1 MRYPFPVG
9 KSDFIQGD
17 EAIARAAILAGC
29 RFYAGYPITPAS
41 EIFEAMALYMP
52 PLVDGVSIQMEDELA
67 SMAAIIG
74 GASWAGAKVMTATSG
89 PGFSLMQENLGYAV
103 MTETPVVVVDV
114 QRGGPRRASRRWRPR
129 GGHNAGHLGGNPRR
143 SFAHRP
149 QPVDR
154 SGGLRLNDKAF
165 NLAEKYRTPVVLLT
179 DAEIAHMR
187 ERVYIPSPDEIE
199 IVNRKLPANE
209 EEAKLP
215 FGGDPHGDGVPPMPI
230 FGKGGYHTY
239 VTGLTH
245 DEMGHPKTVDAEVHE
260 RLIRRIFDKLE
271 RNRDEI
277 ISYEEFELDDAEV
290 AIVSTGIVS
299 RSAIRAVK
307 MLRERGGVKA
317 GMLKLNTIWP
327 FNFEMIEE
335 LAERVRKIYVPEM
348 NMGGQ
353 LYHLV
358 REGAN
363 GRAEVELIAKI
374 GGGEVHT
381 PDGHSREG
389 GGMMYLKSAYEIR
402 DKYLRK
408 DMLPTIFC
416 PGCGI
421 GSALQYTL
429 RAIDDLGLNQDEI
442 VWVSGIGC
450 SSRVPGFVD
459 FDGLHTTHGRALAF
473 ATGIKLANP
482 DLKIIA
488 FMGDGDTA
496 AIGGNHFI
504 HAIRRN
510 LDVTVILINNFTYG
524 MTGGQVAPP
533 TTLKG
538 LKGPPPPRTDS
549 SRTPST

>member
-52 PLVDGVSIQMEDELA
+52 LVDGVSIQMEDELA
-67 SMAAIIG
+67 SMAAII

-114 QRGGPRRASRRWRPR
+114 QRGGPST
-129 GGHNAGHLGGNPRR
+129 G
-143 SFAHRP
+143 
-149 QPVDR
+149 QPTLAAQGDIMQAIWGTHGDHSLIVLSPSTVQEAFDLTIR
-154 SGGLRLNDKAF
+154 AF

-215 FGGDPHGDGVPPMPI
+215 FGDPHGDGVPPMPI
-230 FGKGGYHTY
+230 FGKGYHTY

-307 MLRERGGVKA
+307 MLRERGVKA

-348 NMGGQ
+348 NMGQ

-374 GGGEVHT
+374 GGEVHT
-381 PDGHSREG
+381 PMD
-389 GGMMYLKSAYEIR
+389 
-402 DKYLRK
+402 
-408 DMLPTIFC
+408 
-416 PGCGI
+416 
-421 GSALQYTL
+421 
-429 RAIDDLGLNQDEI
+429 I
-442 VWVSGIGC
+442 VE
-450 SSRVPGFVD
+450 RVVG
-459 FDGLHTTHGRALAF
+459 
-473 ATGIKLANP
+473 
-482 DLKIIA
+482 
-488 FMGDGDTA
+488 
-496 AIGGNHFI
+496 
-504 HAIRRN
+504 
-510 LDVTVILINNFTYG
+510 
-524 MTGGQVAPP
+524 
-533 TTLKG
+533 
-538 LKGPPPPRTDS
+538 
-549 SRTPST
+549 